1 MARKA
6 GQGKEEE
13 ESRARQ
19 QEEKTPVR
27 DEEKTPACD
36 GRGHHVVEQ
45 GRQDKEEEEAGQEK
59 EGEEAECDRCKREVF
74 SFVYDYEKCQLLAA
88 PIYFRE
94 DMGIEEPADGVN
106 FYCGKKM
113 PCCEKGEQ
121 QDSAT
126 FKMLHHKKG
135 EQRRTS
141 SGLHHLRKVNSAEPT
156 VNSGDGR
163 VYTQELLTAWRIPDQ
178 FC

>member
-45 GRQDKEEEEAGQEK
+45 A
-59 EGEEAECDRCKREVF
+59 
-74 SFVYDYEKCQLLAA
+74 
-88 PIYFRE
+88 
-94 DMGIEEPADGVN
+94 
-106 FYCGKKM
+106 
-113 PCCEKGEQ
+113 
-121 QDSAT
+121 
-126 FKMLHHKKG
+126 
-135 EQRRTS
+135 RTS
-141 SGLHHLRKVNSAEPT
+141 STILNRYEKSEQPCL
-156 VNSGDGR
+156 
-163 VYTQELLTAWRIPDQ
+163 IPDFSGIALSFCPFNLMLAVNLLYIVFVMFNPQ
-178 FC
+178 FDYFLLSTPPGFLSSRPVYCLKSILLDIRTATPACFLGPLDWKTFFQLFTLSF